1 MPYGSAFAAWYD
13 LLTGEIDYPA
23 RANYFDTMIRQ
34 RYPVKADTILLDLA
48 CGTGK
53 LSVEFS
59 RLGYDVIGVDAS
71 EDMLCEAMAKGYGGE
86 KPVLY
91 LCQGM
96 DSLDLYG
103 TVDVTVCALDSLN
116 HMTDPA
122 KVRAALGKVGLFT
135 SPGGLFIF
143 DVNTEYKHREILGN
157 QTFVYDLDDVY
168 CVWQNSTDS
177 SLLTEISLDFFV
189 REGSRYRREEEQFA
203 ERAYSFAV
211 LTGWLE
217 EAGFELLDIYAGDT
231 FSPVADTTQRAVFV
245 ARKKENQSK
254 E

>member
-1 MPYGSAFAAWYD
+1 M
-13 LLTGEIDYPA
+13 
-23 RANYFDTMIRQ
+23 
-34 RYPVKADTILLDLA
+34 
-48 CGTGK
+48 
-53 LSVEFS
+53 
-59 RLGYDVIGVDAS
+59 
-71 EDMLCEAMAKGYGGE
+71 
-86 KPVLY
+86 
-91 LCQGM
+91 
-96 DSLDLYG
+96 
-103 TVDVTVCALDSLN
+103 
-116 HMTDPA
+116 
-122 KVRAALGKVGLFT
+122 
-135 SPGGLFIF
+135 
-143 DVNTEYKHREILGN
+143 GN